1 MTVRGDSRGDDSV
14 SGMRSCASRS
24 VEFGLKTDLHK
35 SRVGHPF
42 THSENDDT
50 ELRLK
55 RGT

>member
-42 THSENDDT
+42 
-50 ELRLK
+50 
-55 RGT
+55 